1 MKKELLYVNEEAIS
15 NTLEDYNAKAKEVN
29 EAINEAE
36 KLLLSKELFQK
47 DKESLL
53 KYGWIGVQHR
63 IRSTYGFPNGD
74 IDAVLKLQGLDATKA
89 KAMFVNVASWH
100 SAIGFEVNDN
110 NEVVLSPQTVAKVE
124 NRSKYYTKNEKQ
136 LHALELA
143 KNMCVLLND
152 SHEKELIPTS
162 ERADLLRVKAISKF
176 IKLSS
181 APRNE
186 QVFVPAVKKIAQI
199 RG

>member
-1 MKKELLYVNEEAIS
+1 MNKVLLYVNEEAIS
-15 NTLEDYNAKAKEVN
+15 KTLEDYNARANEIN

-36 KLLLSKELFQK
+36 KLLSKELFPK

-53 KYGWIGVQHR
+53 KYGWSAVEQR

-74 IDAVLKLQGLDATKA
+74 VDAVLKLQGLDATKA

-100 SAIGFEVNDN
+100 SAIGFEVNDD
-110 NEVVLSPQTVAKVE
+110 NEVVLSPQTAEKIKI
-124 NRSKYYTKNEKQ
+124 SHSHYTKHEKQ
-136 LHALELA
+136 VQALELA

-152 SHEKELIPTS
+152 SHEKELIATS
-162 ERADLLRVKAISKF
+162 ERTDLLNVKAISKF